1 MVLLAY
7 TPHPERD
14 PQLGRLWKGG
24 ISVAQNKLLSPLSL
38 GPKPGR
44 GLRPH
49 WAGALGPPGGGSAVP
64 GTDSQDGE
72 SLHLGRM
79 FSWFRKTPP
88 RCHCGQPQK
97 PGDPIPTSWGLPR
110 LVALPVGIWVLG
122 DREAQGRTGMGTWS
136 FLGPHRSSA
145 EQTLE
150 GRWQG
155 RDLGQGWGWAG
166 DIMKSTLPVPS

>member
-49 WAGALGPPGGGSAVP
+49 WAGALGPPGGGSAVL

-79 FSWFRKTPP
+79 FSWFRKHPLDATVASPRSQETQSPPPGGSPGWWPCQWGSGCWGAGRPRAALGWTPGP
-88 RCHCGQPQK
+88 SWV
-97 PGDPIPTSWGLPR
+97 PTAA
-110 LVALPVGIWVLG
+110 ALSRPSRGG
-122 DREAQGRTGMGTWS
+122 GRAGTWARAGA
-136 FLGPHRSSA
+136 GPVTS
-145 EQTLE
+145 
-150 GRWQG
+150 
-155 RDLGQGWGWAG
+155 
-166 DIMKSTLPVPS
+166 